1 MVGKER
7 LKKEVGRSRLVG
19 SRFNKQGNLHTR
31 LVSGSHKTSR
41 SLHPPARILKVYI
54 ESLTV
59 VNHIYYLDALNNIIL
74 SQRFVLEN
82 GKHGKVIRSYIP
94 KTGERWGVSDCPGPA
109 AGQLVVISSDD
120 LLQPGISY
128 GLIPKSGHSPVV
140 PTLLEKA
147 PPQCALALV
156 VLRGLAFPP
165 SWPGWWCYPPYLCSW
180 FS

>member
-41 SLHPPARILKVYI
+41 SPHLPARILKVYI

-94 KTGERWGVSDCPGPA
+94 KTGER
-109 AGQLVVISSDD
+109 
-120 LLQPGISY
+120 
-128 GLIPKSGHSPVV
+128 
-140 PTLLEKA
+140 
-147 PPQCALALV
+147 
-156 VLRGLAFPP
+156 
-165 SWPGWWCYPPYLCSW
+165 
-180 FS
+180 